1 MIKRL
6 SAILGLICVIVFC
19 IAAIMMYRTEQDI
32 YRVTMIAMVVFGAT
46 IYILSNQI
54 DWWFFKKIPPKI
66 DDLFKSK
73 WLFMDPFYQSLN
85 KEESALF
92 EHRMALYIEA
102 KEWIPKQ
109 FEIVPSEIQHII
121 AYYAV
126 ITSWESGK
134 YLYEPYDRIVVYAHA
149 FVTPEIPNTFHHVE
163 KYQEDGV
170 LLFTADSLQPVLQKI
185 KPFFNPALYIFLTID
200 APKESNAFNWDT
212 FLQKTGI
219 SKNNVE
225 EIIGKE
231 VTIDYNALENFMY
244 FYK

>member
-1 MIKRL
+1 
-6 SAILGLICVIVFC
+6 
-19 IAAIMMYRTEQDI
+19 
-32 YRVTMIAMVVFGAT
+32 
-46 IYILSNQI
+46 
-54 DWWFFKKIPPKI
+54 
-66 DDLFKSK
+66 
-73 WLFMDPFYQSLN
+73 MDPFYQSLN

-92 EHRMALYIEA
+92 EHRMSLYIEA

-126 ITSWESGK
+126 RTSWESGK
-134 YLYEPYDRIVVYAHA
+134 FLYEPYDRIVVYAHA

-170 LLFTADSLQPVLQKI
+170 LLFTADSLH
-185 KPFFNPALYIFLTID
+185 PALYIFLTID
-200 APKESNAFNWDT
+200 APKESNAFDWDK
-212 FLQKTGI
+212 FHQKTGI

>member
-102 KEWIPKQ
+102 KEWIPK
-109 FEIVPSEIQHII
+109 
-121 AYYAV
+121 
-126 ITSWESGK
+126 
-134 YLYEPYDRIVVYAHA
+134 VVYAHA

-200 APKESNAFNWDT
+200 APKESNAFDWDK
-212 FLQKTGI
+212 FHQKTGI